1 MSVEEKGV
9 AALHPDRHQFV
20 LIEPDTRPTIH
31 IEGVQVTGLVGTT
44 HGGWC
49 ALGVVRVGLVHGGGK
64 VGVGVKRVSE

>member
-9 AALHPDRHQFV
+9 ASLHPDRHQFV

-44 HGGWC
+44 HTRW
-49 ALGVVRVGLVHGGGK
+49 VVRVGLVHGGGK